1 MCRRAGRR
9 RYFVAA
15 AAVLASLPTAAHA
28 KGDAKSF
35 ACRSGSCTPCN
46 ATVWG
51 DAPFEACGNFCKVT
65 KAANHCALCK
75 CRACDFCH
83 TAIGG
88 SVASIDLLRGVMPE
102 GAEAAAEAYEAKL
115 TVPKLA
121 AVAVTSIYLPQLQVC
136 QLRDG
141 CSLTL
146 FARPLQLPLRA
157 YYDGDGVPPSWA
169 PSGMTWVSL
178 DAVAPWAGQ
187 FARENRA
194 RNATVQ
200 AAYRRKQLRC
210 IVRDSFNKT
219 GLCLDVMTVLKT
231 ASIHD
236 AVFGCRVGDGGGGCH
251 RNSAE
256 RNEPRPLAKYVVWLD
271 FDTFF
276 QQPLDARFWAWAG
289 RYDVST
295 IGAKPPHNPET
306 GVLVLDAMSARARR
320 LLRLTRLAYTT
331 PALRQAAG
339 GVNDVQIFGLLLNQL
354 AGAAPAYTSSSAALK
369 VGWFAVGCRKLR
381 NREPWLVDSLLY
393 EAYQYQLCPSEA
405 PGVSPFNLFEY
416 VTHIKRKAGPI
427 ATMGGLH
434 GRFRRGLPAAGTPP
448 GAQAGA
454 SAAALNRLQLA
465 ARAGASGAGS
475 GSARKT
481 GIALLSVCTAQQGS
495 VPSWCQGL
503 AA

>member
-1 MCRRAGRR
+1 MLQGL
-9 RYFVAA
+9 VPAA
-15 AAVLASLPTAAHA
+15 
-28 KGDAKSF
+28 
-35 ACRSGSCTPCN
+35 
-46 ATVWG
+46 
-51 DAPFEACGNFCKVT
+51 
-65 KAANHCALCK
+65 
-75 CRACDFCH
+75 
-83 TAIGG
+83 
-88 SVASIDLLRGVMPE
+88 
-102 GAEAAAEAYEAKL
+102 AEAAAEAHEEKL
-115 TVPKLA
+115 TAREKAHGVVKGGKLA
-121 AVAVTSIYLPQLQVC
+121 VVAVTSIYLPQLRVC

-157 YYDGDGVPPSWA
+157 YYDGDGTPPEWA
-169 PSGMTWVSL
+169 PSGVTWVSL

-194 RNATVQ
+194 RNSTVQ
-200 AAYRRKQLRC
+200 TAYRRKQLRC

-236 AVFGCRVGDGGGGCH
+236 AVFGCRDGDGDGGCD
-251 RNSAE
+251 RQSAA
-256 RNEPRPLAKYVVWLD
+256 RHEPRPLAKHVVWLD

-276 QQPLDARFWAWAG
+276 QQPLDTRFWAWAG
-289 RYDVST
+289 KYDVTT
-295 IGAKPPHNPET
+295 IGAKVPHNPET
-306 GVLVLDAMSARARR
+306 GVLVLDATSVRARR

-354 AGAAPAYTSSSAALK
+354 AGGAAPAPTTSAAGLT
-369 VGWFAVGCRKLR
+369 VGWFAVGCRKLHS
-381 NREPWLVDSLLY
+381 REPWLVDSLLY

-405 PGVSPFNLFEY
+405 PNVSPFNLFEY
-416 VTHIKRKAGPI
+416 VTHVKRKAGPI
-427 ATMGGLH
+427 ATTGGLH
-434 GRFRRGLPAAGTPP
+434 GRFRRGLPSSSTAPGTS
-448 GAQAGA
+448 AGA
-454 SAAALNRLQLA
+454 SAAALGRLQLA
-465 ARAGASGAGS
+465 AKADASSRGS

-481 GIALLSVCTAQQGS
+481 GSALLSVCTSQQGS

>member
-1 MCRRAGRR
+1 M
-9 RYFVAA
+9 
-15 AAVLASLPTAAHA
+15 
-28 KGDAKSF
+28 
-35 ACRSGSCTPCN
+35 
-46 ATVWG
+46 
-51 DAPFEACGNFCKVT
+51 
-65 KAANHCALCK
+65 
-75 CRACDFCH
+75 
-83 TAIGG
+83 
-88 SVASIDLLRGVMPE
+88 LRGLVP
-102 GAEAAAEAYEAKL
+102 AAIEAAAEAYEAKL

-121 AVAVTSIYLPQLQVC
+121 AVAITSIYLPQLRVC

-157 YYDGDGVPPSWA
+157 YYDGDGTPPEWA
-169 PSGMTWVSL
+169 PSGVTWVSL
-178 DAVAPWAGQ
+178 DAVAPWAAQ

-200 AAYRRKQLRC
+200 TAYRRKQLRC

-251 RNSAE
+251 RQSAA
-256 RNEPRPLAKYVVWLD
+256 RNEPRPLARHVVWLD

-276 QQPLDARFWAWAG
+276 QQPLDTRFWAWVG
-289 RYDVST
+289 KYDVAT
-295 IGAKPPHNPET
+295 IGAKAPHNPET
-306 GVLVLDAMSARARR
+306 GVLVLDATSVHARR

-354 AGAAPAYTSSSAALK
+354 ASSASAPAISSGGLS
-369 VGWFAVGCRKLR
+369 VGWFAVGCRRLR
-381 NREPWLVDSLLY
+381 GREPWLVDSLLY

-405 PGVSPFNLFEY
+405 PNVSPFNLFEY

-427 ATMGGLH
+427 ATTGGLH
-434 GRFRRGLPAAGTPP
+434 GRFRRGLPAPSTSP
-448 GAQAGA
+448 GVSTAA
-454 SAAALNRLQLA
+454 SAAALSRLQLA
-465 ARAGASGAGS
+465 AKEDASAPGS
-475 GSARKT
+475 RKT
-481 GIALLSVCTAQQGS
+481 GSALLSVCTGQQGS